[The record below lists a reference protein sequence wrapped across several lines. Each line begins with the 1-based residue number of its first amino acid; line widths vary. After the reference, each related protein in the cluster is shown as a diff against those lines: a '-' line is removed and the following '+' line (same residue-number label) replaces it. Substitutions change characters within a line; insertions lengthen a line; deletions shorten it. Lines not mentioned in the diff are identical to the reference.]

1 MNKQQFLKE
10 LKEKLR
16 GLPEREIREALQ
28 FYSEIIDDRT
38 EYCLSE
44 EIAILSVGSTDKIA
58 EKILRETPVPELI
71 KEAAK
76 PNRALRAWEI
86 VLLVLGSP
94 IWLSLLIAAVAV
106 VLSVYVS
113 LWSVIISLYAV
124 TFSVAVCG
132 VAGVLVLPIFA
143 LKGDVVQ
150 GVFLLGCGL
159 VCAGLAILMFMLS
172 KYATKGIIWLSCK
185 IWFLIKRCFV
195 RRGNSN
201 ENI

>member
-1 MNKQQFLKE
+1 MSHFCRMRESESFMRLTICQTKIEFEEKE
-10 LKEKLR
+10 RNLR
-16 GLPEREIREALQ
+16 HA
-28 FYSEIIDDRT
+28 
-38 EYCLSE
+38 
-44 EIAILSVGSTDKIA
+44 K
-58 EKILRETPVPELI
+58 ELI

-106 VLSVYVS
+106 VLSVYIV

-124 TFSVAVCG
+124 AFSLAACG
-132 VAGVLVLPIFA
+132 VAGVAVFPIFA
-143 LKGDVVQ
+143 FKGDMAQ

-172 KYATKGIIWLSCK
+172 KYATKGIVWLSCK

>member
-1 MNKQQFLKE
+1 MDTPISKLVKQKM
-10 LKEKLR
+10 
-16 GLPEREIREALQ
+16 
-28 FYSEIIDDRT
+28 
-38 EYCLSE
+38 
-44 EIAILSVGSTDKIA
+44 
-58 EKILRETPVPELI
+58 
-71 KEAAK
+71 K
-76 PNRALRAWEI
+76 PKHNMSAVEI

>member
-1 MNKQQFLKE
+1 MSKQEFLLE
-10 LKEKLR
+10 LQNALC
-16 GLPEREIREALQ
+16 GLPQDDIQKSLD
-28 FYSEIIDDRT
+28 FYSEMIDDRI
-38 EYCLSE
+38 EDGLLE
-44 EIAILSVGSTDKIA
+44 EDAIAQIGDIQEIAKQILTDTPITKLVKQKI
-58 EKILRETPVPELI
+58 KRT
-71 KEAAK
+71 
-76 PNRALRAWEI
+76 RRMSALEI

-94 IWLSLLIAAVAV
+94 IWLSLILSAVAV
-106 VLSVYVS
+106 ALSVYIV
-113 LWSVIISLYAV
+113 LWSVIISIYAV
-124 TFSVAVCG
+124 VFSLAACG
-132 VAGVLVLPIFA
+132 VAGVAVFPIFA
-143 LKGDVVQ
+143 FKGDMAQ